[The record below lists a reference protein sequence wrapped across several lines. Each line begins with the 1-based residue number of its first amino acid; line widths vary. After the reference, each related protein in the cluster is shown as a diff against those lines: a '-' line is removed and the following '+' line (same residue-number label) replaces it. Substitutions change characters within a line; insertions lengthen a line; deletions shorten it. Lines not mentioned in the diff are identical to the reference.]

1 MKQNSVW
8 GIFKYL
14 VYLLCIT
21 RRNMCKQYFIS
32 YTFSS
37 FFCLWDQWGILNM
50 HFYFGTQSEFLSLLL
65 GWSFWCV
72 WWCIFVCC
80 VSIRITKNRRIDFDK
95 NDILE
100 IFSLAFTL
108 IFFLTFISWVLNLWN
123 VMLVNWQCLFI
134 TLYFFCLIWPQCI
147 SCSHCL
153 HLLYCTCDFSL
164 FFKQEMELS
173 LIGLQNAGKTSLV
186 NVVAVSKSGQWLN

>member
-1 MKQNSVW
+1 MPSYHCLQNLSNFWCAVKRNNLMNKQNSFWWLVRHKWMKQNSVW
-8 GIFKYL
+8 GILKYL

-95 NDILE
+95 HDILE

-108 IFFLTFISWVLNLWN
+108 NFF
-123 VMLVNWQCLFI
+123 
-134 TLYFFCLIWPQCI
+134 
-147 SCSHCL
+147 
-153 HLLYCTCDFSL
+153 
-164 FFKQEMELS
+164 
-173 LIGLQNAGKTSLV
+173 
-186 NVVAVSKSGQWLN
+186 